1 VITPR
6 DWEQVRDLFHQAM
19 QRPAEDRAAFVRNHA
34 GSAQVLREVESLL
47 AAQPE
52 AEGFLSTPAYPLE
65 PPRAVPRLPEQSRL
79 GHFEILGLLGAGG
92 MGEVYRARDTRL
104 DRTVALKVLSRDQAT
119 HPRGRERF
127 EREARVIS
135 KLTHPHVCT
144 LHDVGVATVAGVE
157 TQFLVMELVDGET
170 VAARLQ
176 RGPLPVDQAIKTG
189 IEILD
194 ALSAAHAA
202 GIIHRDL
209 KPGNIMLTKS
219 GVKLLDFGLARLR
232 LPAVADH
239 AAATDATDPLTVEG
253 SIVGTVPYM
262 SPEQLRGQEA
272 DARSDVFA
280 FGAVLYEMVTGSRAF
295 QGDSQ
300 ADLIAAILERDP
312 PALETRAPQLPPALG
327 RIVAAC
333 LEKGSGRSMA
343 ASARRPARADLAARR
358 TRSTSDARGSRPS
371 NGAAAVDVGR
381 GSGRRRSGRAGNC
394 SLAPGRAVSDPRQFS
409 NRAAKGNDAAAL
421 QRSTGDRARRHAARF
436 RCSVDRWT
444 QTTLGAP
451 VR

>member
-1 VITPR
+1 MITPR
-6 DWEQVRDLFHQAM
+6 DWEQVRDLFHEAM

-52 AEGFLSTPAYPLE
+52 AEGFLSTPPYALE
-65 PPRAVPRLPEQSRL
+65 PPRAAPRLPAQSRL

-104 DRTVALKVLSRDQAT
+104 DRTVAVKVLSRDQAT

-170 VAARLQ
+170 LAARLQ

-232 LPAVADH
+232 RASRRRRRLQRQTPPIRSRRRDR
-239 AAATDATDPLTVEG
+239 
-253 SIVGTVPYM
+253 S
-262 SPEQLRGQEA
+262 S
-272 DARSDVFA
+272 ARSRTCRRNNCA
-280 FGAVLYEMVTGSRAF
+280 
-295 QGDSQ
+295 
-300 ADLIAAILERDP
+300 
-312 PALETRAPQLPPALG
+312 
-327 RIVAAC
+327 
-333 LEKGSGRSMA
+333 
-343 ASARRPARADLAARR
+343 ARRP
-358 TRSTSDARGSRPS
+358 T
-371 NGAAAVDVGR
+371 
-381 GSGRRRSGRAGNC
+381 
-394 SLAPGRAVSDPRQFS
+394 
-409 NRAAKGNDAAAL
+409 RAAISL
-421 QRSTGDRARRHAARF
+421 PSVPCSTK
-436 RCSVDRWT
+436 C
-444 QTTLGAP
+444 
-451 VR
+451 